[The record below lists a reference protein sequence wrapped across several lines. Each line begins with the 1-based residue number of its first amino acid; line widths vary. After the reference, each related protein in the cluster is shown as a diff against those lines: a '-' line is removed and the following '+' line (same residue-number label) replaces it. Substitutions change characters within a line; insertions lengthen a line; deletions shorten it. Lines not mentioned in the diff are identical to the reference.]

1 MEARRGTQ
9 ESKRFRWVGRPSEE
23 ELLGT
28 PVSGSRARVASM
40 SPPPPRAPRAVA
52 VSESLQESPRWRFQ
66 RRDLIS
72 VAAIAVA
79 VWFAVQGKDALPF
92 RSSDALEPAQ
102 AVDLVGSSVALDR
115 RELGSTPRLAAHGS
129 TANGAFSAAQGGGGR
144 NGGPSKG
151 GSGSDGKP
159 KPPPDETSDSPLLQ
173 ANLPV
178 VGPVTVD
185 QPAVPTLP
193 SDTPDL
199 PVPDAPSVPGT
210 TLPSLP

>member
-1 MEARRGTQ
+1 MEAPRGNQ
-9 ESKRFRWVGRPSEE
+9 ESRRFRWVGHPSEE

-28 PVSGSRARVASM
+28 SLSGSRGRMATM
-40 SPPPPRAPRAVA
+40 SPPPPRAPRMVA
-52 VSESLQESPRWRFQ
+52 DSEALQQSPRWRFQ

-72 VAAIAVA
+72 VAAVAVA
-79 VWFAVQGKDALPF
+79 VWFAVQGKDGLPF

-102 AVDLVGSSVALDR
+102 AVAIVGTSVALDR
-115 RELGSTPRLAAHGS
+115 PGLGSITRLAAHGS
-129 TANGAFSAAQGGGGR
+129 IANGAASAAQGGSAR

-151 GSGSDGKP
+151 GSGSNGTP
-159 KPPPDETSDSPLLQ
+159 KPPPNESSNPPLLQ

-185 QPAVPTLP
+185 QPEVPRVP